1 MSRHLLENV
10 ADSERQILKDVAEV
24 TPEQLE
30 QRHHQLSGNR
40 RFGSKGVGLSVLNS

>member
-10 ADSERQILKDVAEV
+10 TVSERQILKDVTDV
-24 TPEQLE
+24 ILEQLE
-30 QRHHQLSGNR
+30 QRHHQLSGNH